1 MSRTDSSERRRLDWP
16 LLGIVAVL
24 LGIGV
29 MVVYSATK
37 GEAGHHWQKQI
48 LFAGMS
54 LVAMTAMYLIPP
66 RYFYA
71 GAYPLYIASLFP
83 LLYIILF
90 KANSVERWIAL
101 PGGFNLQPS
110 EFAKVALLLA
120 MARLLSF
127 QPVSLSQP
135 KTLLAPAIL
144 FIVPFA
150 LVLKEP
156 NLSTALS
163 FVAMTGMML
172 FFSGLSVRDL
182 FFLVSPVLSVVL
194 TFNHTAWAVMFL
206 VLIAVMWWTRTH
218 LRTMVSLILVNI
230 AAGYAAIFVWNKVL
244 YAHQRDRIL
253 TFMDPLRDPQGAGYQ
268 VLQSKVA
275 LGSGKLLGKGYLHG
289 TQTNLSFLPE
299 EHTDFIFSVLGEQFG
314 FLGCITVLALYLF
327 LLHRILRIAADTRSR
342 FTALMAV
349 GLTGILSFHVLVNIS
364 MTVGVMPVTGLPL
377 PFMSYGG
384 SFLISCFIMLG
395 IVLNFRSHG
404 EYL

>member
-1 MSRTDSSERRRLDWP
+1 MASVA
-16 LLGIVAVL
+16 LLLAIGL
-24 LGIGV
+24 L
-29 MVVYSATK
+29 VVYSATL
-37 GEAGHHWQKQI
+37 GEPGQHWQKQI

-54 LVAMTAMYLIPP
+54 LIAMAGLYLVPP
-66 RYFYA
+66 RFFYA
-71 GAYPLYIASLFP
+71 AAYPLYLFSLLP
-83 LLYIILF
+83 LLYIIVF
-90 KANSVERWIAL
+90 KANSVERWIGL

-110 EFAKVALLLA
+110 ELAKVALLLA

-135 KTLLAPAIL
+135 KTLLAPALL
-144 FIVPFA
+144 FIVPFV

-172 FFSGLSVRDL
+172 FFAGLSLRDL
-182 FFLVSPVLSVVL
+182 FFMSTPILSVAL
-194 TFNHTAWAVMFL
+194 TFNHWAWALLFI

-218 LRTMVSLILVNI
+218 LKTMALLILINI
-230 AAGYAAIFVWNKVL
+230 AAGYGAIFVWNKLL

-253 TFMDPLRDPQGAGYQ
+253 TFMDPARDPQGAGYQ

-275 LGSGKLLGKGYLHG
+275 IGSGKLLGKGYLHG

-314 FLGCITVLALYLF
+314 FLGCVAVLILYLF
-327 LLHRILRIAADTRSR
+327 LLHRILRIAADSRSR
-342 FTALMAV
+342 FTALAAV
-349 GLTGILSFHVLVNIS
+349 GLTGIFAFHVLVNIS
-364 MTVGVMPVTGLPL
+364 MTVGMMPVTGLPL

-384 SFLISCFIMLG
+384 SFLISCFMMLG
-395 IVLNFRSHG
+395 IVLNLRAHG

>member
-1 MSRTDSSERRRLDWP
+1 MNRTDNSQQQKWDWL
-16 LLGIVAVL
+16 LLGTVGVL
-24 LGIGV
+24 LAIGLA
-29 MVVYSATK
+29 VVYSATL
-37 GEAGHHWQKQI
+37 GEPGHHWQKQV
-48 LFAGMS
+48 LFAGMGV
-54 LVAMTAMYLIPP
+54 VAMAGMCLIPP
-66 RYFYA
+66 RFFYA
-71 GAYPLYIASLFP
+71 AAYPLYFISLIP
-83 LLYIILF
+83 LLYIIIF

-110 EFAKVALLLA
+110 ELSKVALLLV

-127 QPVSLSQP
+127 QPISLSQP
-135 KTLLAPAIL
+135 RTLLAPTLL

-182 FFLVSPVLSVVL
+182 FFLASPVLSVAL
-194 TFNHTAWAVMFL
+194 TFNHIAWALLFM
-206 VLIAVMWWTRTH
+206 VLIAIMWWTRAS
-218 LRTMVSLILVNI
+218 LKAFVLLILVNI
-230 AAGYAAIFVWNKVL
+230 AAGYGAIFVWNKLL

-253 TFMDPLRDPQGAGYQ
+253 TFMSPMRDPQGAGYQ

-275 LGSGKLLGKGYLHG
+275 IGSGKLIGKGYLHG

-299 EHTDFIFSVLGEQFG
+299 EHTDFIYSVLGEQFG
-314 FLGCITVLALYLF
+314 FLGCVVVLGLYLF
-327 LLHRILRIAADTRSR
+327 MLQRLLRIASDSRSR
-342 FTALMAV
+342 YTSLLAV
-349 GLTGILSFHVLVNIS
+349 GLTGIFSFHVLVNIS
-364 MTVGVMPVTGLPL
+364 MTVGIMPVTGLPL
-377 PFMSYGG
+377 PFLSYGG

-395 IVLNFRSHG
+395 IVINFKAHG